1 MCIIDGVVSTLETTT
16 YRSLHI
22 QDTSMKSM
30 VKELALQRK
39 DFAKN
44 ALEFRDSAKGS
55 TFRSRVQVLS
65 GDEGRLIRECKAV
78 LYWMWRDMRSFIFR
92 LTARHDVYLLRVQ
105 DNWALLHAQA
115 VALELRVPLHVA
127 VEIF

>member
-1 MCIIDGVVSTLETTT
+1 MVPSLGTTT

-65 GDEGRLIRECKAV
+65 GDEGRLTRECCFIILNSSLMKWCSVVFRVENCVHQFLHLV
-78 LYWMWRDMRSFIFR
+78 LRPFLNYQTLI
-92 LTARHDVYLLRVQ
+92 L
-105 DNWALLHAQA
+105 
-115 VALELRVPLHVA
+115 
-127 VEIF
+127 